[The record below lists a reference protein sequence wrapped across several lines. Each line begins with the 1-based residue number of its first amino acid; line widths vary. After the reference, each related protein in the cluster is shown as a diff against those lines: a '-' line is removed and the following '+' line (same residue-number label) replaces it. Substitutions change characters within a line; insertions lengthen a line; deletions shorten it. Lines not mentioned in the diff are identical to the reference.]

1 MRKLL
6 MPACFVLL
14 VMTGD
19 AAWAA
24 PCMPFVRTFH
34 GQTVD
39 GYMTVRSGKRCNLTF
54 RSSGPTETTHIVQR
68 PSSGSASV
76 GAGGRVTYQARAGYV
91 GSDTFTYQRRGQD
104 KLGGASVKT
113 VRVNVTVRP

>member
-6 MPACFVLL
+6 VPVCFMLPVAIAD
-14 VMTGD
+14 V
-19 AAWAA
+19 AWAA
-24 PCMPFVRTFH
+24 PCMPRVKTFH

-39 GYMTVRSGKRCNLTF
+39 GYMSVRSGGRCNIRF
-54 RSSGPTETTHIVQR
+54 QSAGPTETTQITQR
-68 PSSGSASV
+68 PSNGTATAG
-76 GAGGRVTYQARAGYV
+76 GAGRITYQARAGYV